1 MSWCCLTS
9 GDERFAIKTLGYGRN
24 DVAHEALSKLRG
36 ASDFYAPHHHFSFL
50 ISSFSFEQRFRMQSR
65 GIPSRGL
72 TLNLEPLT
80 LSPFSS

>member
-50 ISSFSFEQRFRMQSR
+50 IRTEFSYAIKRH
-65 GIPSRGL
+65 PVPWA
-72 TLNLEPLT
+72 NPEPRT
-80 LSPFSS
+80 TNPFPIFLMTNFP

>member
-9 GDERFAIKTLGYGRN
+9 GDERSAIKTLGYGRN

-50 ISSFSFEQRFRMQSR
+50 ISHSNSVFVCNQEASR
-65 GIPSRGL
+65 PVD
-72 TLNLEPLT
+72 
-80 LSPFSS
+80 

>member
-1 MSWCCLTS
+1 MSWRCLTS

-36 ASDFYAPHHHFSFL
+36 ASDFYAPHIT
-50 ISSFSFEQRFRMQSR
+50 ISNFSFEQSFRTQSR

-72 TLNLEPLT
+72 TLNH
-80 LSPFSS
+80 

>member
-1 MSWCCLTS
+1 MPWCCLTS

-36 ASDFYAPHHHFSFL
+36 TSDFYVPHHHFSFEQ
-50 ISSFSFEQRFRMQSR
+50 SFRTQSR

-72 TLNLEPLT
+72 TPNPEPLT
-80 LSPFSS
+80 LFPFSS

>member
-36 ASDFYAPHHHFSFL
+36 ASDFYAPHRHFSFL
-50 ISSFSFEQRFRMQSR
+50 ISHSNRVFVRNQEASR
-65 GIPSRGL
+65 PVGEPR
-72 TLNLEPLT
+72 TLNPEP
-80 LSPFSS
+80 

>member
-36 ASDFYAPHHHFSFL
+36 ASDFYAPYHHFSFL
-50 ISSFSFEQRFRMQSR
+50 ISHSNRAFVRNQEASR
-65 GIPSRGL
+65 PVG
-72 TLNLEPLT
+72 
-80 LSPFSS
+80 

>member
-36 ASDFYAPHHHFSFL
+36 ASDFYAPHHHFCYEVTFVKREFAPPHSL
-50 ISSFSFEQRFRMQSR
+50 
-65 GIPSRGL
+65 PSI
-72 TLNLEPLT
+72 
-80 LSPFSS
+80 

>member
-36 ASDFYAPHHHFSFL
+36 VSDFLCAASPFL
-50 ISSFSFEQRFRMQSR
+50 ISNFSFEQSFRTQSR

-72 TLNLEPLT
+72 TPNPEP
-80 LSPFSS
+80 

>member
-50 ISSFSFEQRFRMQSR
+50 ISHSNKVFVRNQEASR
-65 GIPSRGL
+65 PVG
-72 TLNLEPLT
+72 
-80 LSPFSS
+80 

>member
-36 ASDFYAPHHHFSFL
+36 ASDFYVPHHHFSFL
-50 ISSFSFEQRFRMQSR
+50 ISHPNRVFVRNQEASR
-65 GIPSRGL
+65 PVG
-72 TLNLEPLT
+72 
-80 LSPFSS
+80 